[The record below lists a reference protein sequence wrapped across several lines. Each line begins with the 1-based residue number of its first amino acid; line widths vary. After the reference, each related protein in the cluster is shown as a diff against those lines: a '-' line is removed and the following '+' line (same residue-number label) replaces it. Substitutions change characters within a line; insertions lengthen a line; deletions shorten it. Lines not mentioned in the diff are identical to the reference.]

1 MMASGDLGGEIMDF
15 LKVKF
20 VRDPIHG
27 EIELYP
33 IESLVADTRAMQRLR
48 KLSQLSGAVYTY
60 PGATHT
66 RFAHALG
73 AMHLSGLYAR
83 RLYPGDDR
91 VFTLARIAGLV
102 HDIGHGPFSHQFDD
116 TVYHTMGLK
125 RGHDDYRE
133 KLILEI
139 LHKQMEQLLQLKPK
153 AFRDQFYR
161 HMEYIGFS
169 PKPSSIEEL
178 MHEVFNVLEGKDKD
192 GYSVMFNMVQGPI
205 GADRMD
211 FLLRD
216 VYYSGVRG
224 VGFVDY
230 QRIIRHTAR
239 RTYKGKE
246 VIAYH
251 KKNIDMIS
259 SFLFTRYMMYKH
271 VYFHKTSRAA
281 DIMIQE
287 LLELAADI
295 LKLPEKVKDTDEF
308 MQLSDAYI
316 TEGIRFFY
324 ENRALLD
331 EKSRAKVEKAY
342 ELLRRLESRDLYKPL
357 LDTMKYFDESEL
369 TKKTIVDRK
378 DMVKFEIQ
386 AFIGKIKENMEN
398 VLSSVGIEAED
409 RQELSDILEHFDEI
423 FIADVPYYITV
434 FDPREFTANDVFIY
448 DTDKVWS
455 LSEYLE
461 EESEQP
467 VLMHGVVYLL
477 RVYLRKDIRN
487 LLVKYNIIPSYGGD
501 NVPSTLW

>member
-1 MMASGDLGGEIMDF
+1 MED

-27 EIELYP
+27 EIEMYP
-33 IESLVADTRAMQRLR
+33 IETLIADTKAMQRLR
-48 KLSQLSGAVYTY
+48 RLSQLSGAVYTY

-83 RLYPGDDR
+83 RLYPGNDR

-116 TVYHTMGLK
+116 TVYHAMGFK

-133 KLILEI
+133 RLILHVI
-139 LHKQMEQLLQLKPK
+139 HRQMKELLENKPR
-153 AFRDQFYR
+153 AFKEQFYA
-161 HMEYIGFS
+161 HMEMVGFS

-178 MHEVFNVLEGKDKD
+178 MGEVFNILEGKDRD
-192 GYSVMFNMVQGPI
+192 GYAVMFNMVQGPI

-239 RTYKGKE
+239 RVYKGKE

-251 KKNIDMIS
+251 KKNIDMLS

-287 LLELAADI
+287 LLDLASDI
-295 LKLPEKVKDTDEF
+295 LKLPDKVNNVDEF
-308 MQLSDAYI
+308 MMLSDAYI

-324 ENRALLD
+324 ENRALLE
-331 EKSRAKVEKAY
+331 EKARGKVERAY
-342 ELLRRLESRDLYKPL
+342 ELLTRLERRDLYKPL

-369 TKKTIVDRK
+369 TKKSIVDRK

-386 AFIGKIKENMEN
+386 AFIEKIRENIEKT
-398 VLSSVGIEAED
+398 LSGVGVDAED
-409 RQELSDILEHFDEI
+409 REILQDILENFDEI

-448 DTDKVWS
+448 DGDNVWS

-461 EESEQP
+461 SEAEQP

-477 RVYLRKDIRN
+477 RVYLRKDVRN
-487 LLVKYNIIPSYGGD
+487 ILDKYHILPTYGDEGT
-501 NVPSTLW
+501 PSTLW